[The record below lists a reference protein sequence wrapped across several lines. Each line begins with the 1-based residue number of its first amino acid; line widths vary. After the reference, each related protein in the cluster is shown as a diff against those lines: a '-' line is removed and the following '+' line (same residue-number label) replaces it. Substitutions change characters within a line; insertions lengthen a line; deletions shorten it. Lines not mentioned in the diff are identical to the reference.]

1 MMLKKKRSNFSMSQD
16 QDDKQISLELP
27 EKQVPIVEAGEN
39 KPTDE
44 NIILDWICHPAKRNK
59 KVTVAVSILIA
70 VLVAVVY
77 YATFSVWFTI
87 LGFLILTGSLAG
99 FYFPSHYQFTDNKII
114 IITKMQK
121 LEKNWSQYRSYYSDK
136 NGVLLSPFARPSR
149 LENFRGIYIKFWYN
163 KDEVMAIVKDKIK
176 RDREN

>member
-1 MMLKKKRSNFSMSQD
+1 MSED
-16 QDDKQISLELP
+16 HKNKQISLELP
-27 EKQVPIVEAGEN
+27 EKQVSPVKAAIDNPE
-39 KPTDE
+39 DE
-44 NIILDWICHPAKRNK
+44 NILLDWICHPAKRNI

-163 KDEVMAIVKDKIK
+163 KDEVMAIVKDKIR
-176 RDREN
+176 RDKAD

>member
-1 MMLKKKRSNFSMSQD
+1 MSEEEN
-16 QDDKQISLELP
+16 DKQISLDLP
-27 EKQVPIVEAGEN
+27 EQKVAPVKTAEKQPV
-39 KPTDE
+39 DE
-44 NIILDWICHPAKRNK
+44 DAILDWVCHPARRNK
-59 KVTVAVSILIA
+59 TVTIAVSIFIA
-70 VLVAVVY
+70 VIVAVVY

-99 FYFPSHYQFTDNKII
+99 FYFPSHYQFTENKII
-114 IITKMQK
+114 IKTTMQT
-121 LEKNWSQYRSYYSDK
+121 LEKKWSQYRSYYSDK

-176 RDREN
+176 RDRE